1 MSTEKKTFEE
11 ALSELEKISKKLE
24 SEDVTL
30 ENAIELFEKGVEL
43 SKECSN
49 MLTSAKQKIEKIT
62 DMEQPLYD

>member
-1 MSTEKKTFEE
+1 MSKEKKTFEE

-24 SEDVTL
+24 SEDITL
-30 ENAIELFEKGVEL
+30 ENAIELFEKGIAL
-43 SKECSN
+43 SKECSD